1 MRRRNLAVRR
11 RCRCIRVQYRRPQWQ
26 SRLNGVAHGYLGI
39 FSFKK
44 AHEPAD
50 RKTAVS
56 TDATASGLVPPPAAE
71 MTPERVEPPRA
82 IPPTQPSAPAPAT
95 THDPVVPDPLKTLE
109 LKPKLI
115 EALST
120 VYDPEIPVNIYEL
133 GLIYDIDVNA
143 DGLVGIRMTLTSPAC
158 PAAQSLPG
166 EVKAKAKTVPGVS
179 DAWVDVV
186 WQPTWDMSKMSDEAK
201 LQVGLL

>member
-1 MRRRNLAVRR
+1 M
-11 RCRCIRVQYRRPQWQ
+11 
-26 SRLNGVAHGYLGI
+26 GI

-56 TDATASGLVPPPAAE
+56 TDATASGLVPPPAAG

-120 VYDPEIPVNIYEL
+120 VFDPEIPVNIYEL

-186 WQPTWDMSKMSDEAK
+186 WEPTWDMSKMSDEAK